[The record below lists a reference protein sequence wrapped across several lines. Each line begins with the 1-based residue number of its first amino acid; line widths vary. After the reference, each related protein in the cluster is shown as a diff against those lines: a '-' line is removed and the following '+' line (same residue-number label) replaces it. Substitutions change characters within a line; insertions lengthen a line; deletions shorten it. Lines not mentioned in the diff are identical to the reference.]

1 MKILLVVSFVTV
13 LLGWLLPNYYP
24 PWLGAYQSFSA
35 FVALSLC
42 YVWVSVK
49 SQVNTTN
56 YQCIALL
63 LLFVVLLLQFIS
75 GVAVYFGEVLI
86 FIMYALG
93 FYSALSIGQGL
104 YNRPNWYASFCKW
117 LAIVFLLAAIV
128 SVWIALKQWLMLNGS
143 IWIADL
149 APNARPFA
157 NFYQPNNLATLLGM
171 GLAAIIYLYEK
182 SLLLRVSASVLAL
195 FLLFG
200 LVLTQSRTPWLT
212 GIAVCLFWAWKAYS
226 LSVQQQGA
234 ASNAS
239 LLNNGLPRL
248 SVKAVFLWYGL
259 FILLTLALPSIA
271 DAIGL
276 KGASV
281 VERAQQMQRLDMYKQ
296 FALAIYHGPWYGYGI
311 NNVAAAQATIAPLY
325 PIKEFTFYTHNILL
339 DILIWFGPIIG
350 GAIIVCCAVWLWKL
364 GRAAQSKESMFAL
377 VAAGF
382 ILTHSMLEYPHA
394 YAFFFL
400 PLGILLGIAQNEI
413 RDSKR
418 IIVPKPIALGL
429 AALIAVL
436 GSWMMYEYLV
446 IEDDFRLMRFESA
459 NVGSLK
465 AEQAAPD
472 VILLTQLREYTRLA
486 RTEANAG
493 MSDEEITWMR
503 QVTYQY
509 PYAASFTRYIKALAL
524 NDKTDEALQ
533 EIDILKSL
541 HKPKDYQNIVYWLN
555 SEKDNYPAIKEIL
568 SRLETVE
575 Q

>member
-1 MKILLVVSFVTV
+1 MKILLVVSFVTA
-13 LLGWLLPNYYP
+13 LLGWLLPNHYP
-24 PWLGAYQSFSA
+24 PWSGAYQNFSA
-35 FVALSLC
+35 FATLALCFFWL
-42 YVWVSVK
+42 SVK
-49 SQVNTTN
+49 ASIITTRSHS
-56 YQCIALL
+56 IALL
-63 LLFVVLLLQFIS
+63 LLLIVCLLQFVS
-75 GVAVYFGEVLI
+75 GVMLYFGEALV
-86 FIMYALG
+86 FIMYVLG
-93 FYSALSIGQGL
+93 FYSALSIGQSV
-104 YNRPNWYASFCKW
+104 YNQPSWYEEFCKW
-117 LAIVFLLAAIV
+117 LAVAFLLAAVI

-149 APNARPFA
+149 PPNARPFA
-157 NFYQPNNLATLLGM
+157 NFGQPNSLATLLGM

-182 SLLLRVSASVLAL
+182 SLLQRISASVLAL

-234 ASNAS
+234 ESNES
-239 LLNNGLPRL
+239 LLNNGLSRL
-248 SVKAVFLWYGL
+248 SVKTVCLWYGL

-281 VERAQQMQRLDMYKQ
+281 IERAQQMQRLDMYKQ
-296 FALAIYHGPWYGYGI
+296 FALAVYHGSWYGYGI
-311 NNVAAAQATIAPLY
+311 GNVAAAQATIAPLY

-339 DILIWFGPIIG
+339 DILIWFGPVIG
-350 GAIIVCCAVWLWKL
+350 GAIIVFCAVWLWKL
-364 GRAAQSKESMFAL
+364 GRAAQSKESLFAL

-400 PLGILLGIAQNEI
+400 PLGLLLGIAQNEI
-413 RDSKR
+413 RDRKR
-418 IIVPKPIALGL
+418 IVIPKSIALGL
-429 AALIAVL
+429 AAFIAVL

-486 RTEANAG
+486 RTEAYAG
-493 MSDEEITWMR
+493 MSVEEITWMR

-509 PYAASFTRYIKALAL
+509 PYAASFTRYIKALTL
-524 NDKTDEALQ
+524 NGKTDEVLQ
-533 EIDILKSL
+533 EIDVLKNL

-555 SEKDNYPAIKEIL
+555 SEKDNYSAIKEIL
-568 SRLETVE
+568 SRLETTE